1 MEGTIA
7 EISRCDVEFEVGLD
21 QRGVMPVVIYFVF
34 VGSVLFGLLLAADRY
49 LPAPAGRSSAIDVDR
64 SIIRIRSA
72 RNLPEKIVFDTASAL
87 VATASGQAEVEQR
100 EDPRHALAMMP
111 RDSQAV
117 KPAPTAMGRVAERRA
132 SRLHRAFRKPA
143 EPRVAMDRHELFGGW

>member
-1 MEGTIA
+1 
-7 EISRCDVEFEVGLD
+7 
-21 QRGVMPVVIYFVF
+21 MPVYRYFVF

-49 LPAPAGRSSAIDVDR
+49 LPEPAERSAAIDVDR

-72 RNLPEKIVFDTASAL
+72 RNLPEKIVFDTASAPM
-87 VATASGQAEVEQR
+87 VMASGPAEIEKH

-111 RDSQAV
+111 QNSRAAQL
-117 KPAPTAMGRVAERRA
+117 APTLVSRLAERRA
-132 SRLHRAFRKPA
+132 PRPHRAIRKPT